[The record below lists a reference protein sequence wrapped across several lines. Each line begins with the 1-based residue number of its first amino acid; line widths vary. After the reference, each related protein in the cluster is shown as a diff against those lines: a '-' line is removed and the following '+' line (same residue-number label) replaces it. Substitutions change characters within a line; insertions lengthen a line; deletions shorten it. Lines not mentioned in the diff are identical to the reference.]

1 MIRKGEPWGRPAT
14 GPFDVEVHGGDHDLA
29 VAVQSCTGARVR
41 FVAGDGSDLAL
52 AVGLAGPPAEAVGD
66 AAGHAVGDAA
76 AGTELPVDGLLVDGL
91 VADGGALAVNML
103 AVNMIVLGRPPDR
116 LRAWHRRVPCR
127 VTVDDRVVF
136 DARATTVVVANGQ
149 FLRGLD
155 VVPRG
160 HPGDGRFEVQVYAL
174 RAGSRDKM
182 RRRLP
187 LGEHLPHP
195 DIHQVSGRVVTARFG
210 APQPLEIDGRS
221 RSPRP
226 EITVRVVPE
235 ALVLLV

>member
-14 GPFDVEVHGGDHDLA
+14 GPPDVEVRGGDHDLA
-29 VAVQSCTGARVR
+29 AAVRSRNGARVR

-52 AVGLAGPPAEAVGD
+52 AVGLAGPPAD
-66 AAGHAVGDAA
+66 AADGAA
-76 AGTELPVDGLLVDGL
+76 AATELPVDGLVVDGL
-91 VADGGALAVNML
+91 IADGGELAVNML
-103 AVNMIVLGRPPDR
+103 AVNMVVLGRAPDR
-116 LRAWHRRVPCR
+116 VRAWHRRVPCR
-127 VTVDDRVVF
+127 VTVDERVVF

-160 HPGDGRFEVQVYAL
+160 HPGDGRCEVQVYAL
-174 RAGSRDKM
+174 RAGARTKM

-187 LGEHLPHP
+187 LGDHLPHP

>member
-1 MIRKGEPWGRPAT
+1 MIRKGEPWGRAAT
-14 GPFDVEVHGGDHDLA
+14 GPPDVEVRGGDHDLA
-29 VAVQSCTGARVR
+29 AAVQSRTGARVR

-52 AVGLAGPPAEAVGD
+52 AVGLAGPPAG
-66 AAGHAVGDAA
+66 AA
-76 AGTELPVDGLLVDGL
+76 AGTTATTELPVDGLVVDGL
-91 VADGGALAVNML
+91 IADGGELAVNML
-103 AVNMIVLGRPPDR
+103 AVNMVVLGRAPDR

-160 HPGDGRFEVQVYAL
+160 HPGDGRCEVQVYAL
-174 RAGSRDKM
+174 RAGARTKM

-195 DIHQVSGRVVTARFG
+195 DIHQVSGKVVSVRFG
-210 APQPLEIDGRS
+210 ASQPLEIDGRS
-221 RSPRP
+221 RPARP

>member
-1 MIRKGEPWGRPAT
+1 VIRKGEPWGRPVT
-14 GPFDVEVHGGDHDLA
+14 GPPDVEVRGGDHDLA
-29 VAVQSCTGARVR
+29 AAVQSRVGARVR

-52 AVGLAGPPAEAVGD
+52 AVGLAGPRT
-66 AAGHAVGDAA
+66 DAA
-76 AGTELPVDGLLVDGL
+76 AGAAAGTTAATELPVDGLAVDGL
-91 VADGGALAVNML
+91 IADGGELAVNTLAVNM
-103 AVNMIVLGRPPDR
+103 VVLGRPPDR

-136 DARATTVVVANGQ
+136 DAPATTVVVANGQ

-160 HPGDGRFEVQVYAL
+160 HPGDGRCEVQVYAL
-174 RAGSRDKM
+174 RAGARTKM

-221 RSPRP
+221 RPPGP

>member
-14 GPFDVEVHGGDHDLA
+14 GPPDVEVRGGDDDLA
-29 VAVQSCTGARVR
+29 AAVQSRTGARVR

-52 AVGLAGPPAEAVGD
+52 AVGLAGPPAD
-66 AAGHAVGDAA
+66 AAPGATAATAVTAA
-76 AGTELPVDGLLVDGL
+76 TELPVDGLLVDGL
-91 VADGGALAVNML
+91 AVDGGEPAANLLAVNM
-103 AVNMIVLGRPPDR
+103 VVLGRAPDR

-160 HPGDGRFEVQVYAL
+160 HPGDGRCEVQVYAL
-174 RAGSRDKM
+174 RAGARTKM

-221 RSPRP
+221 QSPRP